1 MNLKEL
7 HSVHFIGIGGVG
19 MSALARYF
27 AHLGKVVTGYDR
39 VRNALCTEMENAG
52 IEISYTDSEDT
63 IPVKFLNT
71 QKAQSLVVYTPA
83 VPADHVQINYLR
95 NSGYEVIKRS
105 AALGKIVEH
114 YQCIAVAGTHG
125 KTTTS
130 AMITH
135 ILTASGTGCNAFLGG
150 VSTNYNSNLV
160 LDENSPYAVVEADE
174 YDRSF
179 LTLKPQWAVLTS
191 TDSDHLDIYG
201 DSKNMQSAFR
211 DFVAQINPDGLLIIK
226 HGLGDM
232 HSQAETLQY
241 GLTALAELRAS
252 NVRVESGA
260 WYFDLHHNNQSIKDI
275 RLGLPGRHNVE
286 NALAAAGIALKLN
299 VAHEAIRN
307 SLGTFKGVKR
317 RFEMHIQRENLVFI
331 DDYAHHPTEITACI
345 SSVREMFPKRKI
357 TGVFQPHLFTR
368 TRDFAREF
376 AKALSALDEVILLE
390 IYPAREKPIAGVDA
404 QMLLDKIQ
412 LDQKKLLSA
421 NELIEKIRA
430 QHPQVLLTMGAGD
443 IDQWIEP
450 LKQALLS

>member
-1 MNLKEL
+1 
-7 HSVHFIGIGGVG
+7 

-27 AHLGKVVTGYDR
+27 AHLGKLVSGYDR
-39 VRNALCTEMENAG
+39 VRNSLCAEMENAG
-52 IEISYTDSEDT
+52 IEISYTDSKDT
-63 IPVKFLNT
+63 IPSEFLGT
-71 QKAQSLVVYTPA
+71 PKAQSLVIYTPA
-83 VPADHVQINYLR
+83 VPADHAQLNFFR

-105 AALGKIVEH
+105 VALGKIVAQ

-130 AMITH
+130 AMIAH
-135 ILTASGTGCNAFLGG
+135 ILTESGTGCNAFLGG

-179 LTLKPQWAVLTS
+179 LTLNPQLAVLTS
-191 TDSDHLDIYG
+191 IDSDHLDIYG
-201 DSKNMQSAFR
+201 DGQKMQSAFKE
-211 DFVAQINPDGLLIIK
+211 FVAQINPDGLLLIK
-226 HGLGDM
+226 HGLGTMD
-232 HSQAETLQY
+232 SKAETLQY

-260 WYFDLHHNNQSIKDI
+260 WYFDLNHGEHDISGI

-299 VAHEAIRN
+299 VADEDIRKA
-307 SLGTFKGVKR
+307 LGSFKGVKR
-317 RFEMHIQRENLVFI
+317 RFEVHIHRENLVFI

-345 SSVREMFPKRKI
+345 SSVREMFPERKI

-368 TRDFAREF
+368 TRDFADEF
-376 AKALSALDEVILLE
+376 ASALSALDEVVLLE

-404 QMLLDKIQ
+404 QMLLDKIELDRKQ
-412 LDQKKLLSA
+412 LLNGS
-421 NELIEKIRA
+421 ELIEKIRT
-430 QHPQVLLTMGAGD
+430 QRPEVLVTMGAGD
-443 IDQWIEP
+443 IDQWVEP
-450 LKQALLS
+450 LKQTLLS